1 MDTILL
7 ILILFPV
14 MLIGFIYITFSLGIA
29 IATWIGVQISLILP
43 IIFFVFIGISII
55 YLISKNIKKTITK
68 EDFRHFLGI
77 LVLISV
83 LFTVRTWYVQT
94 KTSEFQNEIIGN
106 TYSCD
111 HSIWKYFSKRST
123 TYYDV
128 KFIDSEYCNISERF
142 VPYSVSSEEK
152 QSGPTKQKY
161 YIMRIFNGNYVIK
174 IDKKIF
180 SFKARKNKPRNF
192 GYDIDMAMDL

>member
-1 MDTILL
+1 
-7 ILILFPV
+7 
-14 MLIGFIYITFSLGIA
+14 MLIGFIYIVFSLGIA

-94 KTSEFQNEIIGN
+94 KTSEFQKEIIGN

-111 HSIWKYFSKRST
+111 RNLWKYFSKWST
-123 TYYDV
+123 THYDI
-128 KFIDSEYCNISERF
+128 KFLDDEFCNISEN
-142 VPYSVSSEEK
+142 VVSYSPSIKGGKLPSK
-152 QSGPTKQKY
+152 KQKY

-192 GYDIDMAMDL
+192 GYDIDLAMDL

>member
-1 MDTILL
+1 MDSIIL
-7 ILILFPV
+7 ILILIPV
-14 MLIGFIYITFSLGIA
+14 ILIGIVYIIFSLGIA
-29 IATWIGVQISLILP
+29 ITTWIGVQISLILP
-43 IIFFVFIGISII
+43 IIFFVFVGI
-55 YLISKNIKKTITK
+55 YLISLISKMIKKTITK
-68 EDFRHFLGI
+68 EDFRFFLGV
-77 LVLISV
+77 LLLISA
-83 LFTVRTWYVQT
+83 LFLVRTWYVQT
-94 KTSEFQNEIIGN
+94 KTIEFQNEIIGN

-152 QSGPTKQKY
+152 ESGPTKQKY

-180 SFKARKNKPRNF
+180 SFKARKNKPRKF
-192 GYDIDMAMDL
+192 GYDVDLAMNL